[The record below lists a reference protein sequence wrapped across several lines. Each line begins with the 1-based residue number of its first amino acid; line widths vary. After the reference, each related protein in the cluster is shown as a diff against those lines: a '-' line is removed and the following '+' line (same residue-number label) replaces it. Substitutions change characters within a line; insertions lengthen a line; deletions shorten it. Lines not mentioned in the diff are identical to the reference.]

1 MSMDSPKGAFIK
13 NLLKGPGF
21 TPPERT
27 LSGIAQEQATTKPCN
42 SPHSIADIL
51 AHLHFWQSW
60 ALSAIDG
67 NPKPMPKRAAE
78 GWVGLSGSWDGLVKE
93 FLADLEKAK
102 TLTEDEVLLRKPFD
116 LESKIGWGFEKHSV
130 GEVMVDVIA
139 VHNAHHLGQIIL
151 LRRMLGAWPPEG
163 GGSIW

>member
-1 MSMDSPKGAFIK
+1 MDSPKGAFIK

-21 TPPERT
+21 TPPERA
-27 LSGIAQEQATTKPCN
+27 LSGIAQEQATAKPCD

-51 AHLHFWQSW
+51 AHLNFWQSW

-67 NPKPMPKRAAE
+67 NPKPMPTKAAE
-78 GWVGLSGSWDGLVKE
+78 GWVGIPGSWDDLLKE
-93 FLADLEKAK
+93 FLAGLEKAK
-102 TLTEDEVLLRKPFD
+102 TLTEDETLLQKPFD
-116 LESKIGWGFEKHSV
+116 PETKIGWGFEKHSV
-130 GEVMVDVIA
+130 GEVIVDVIA

-163 GGSIW
+163 GGSTW